1 MKGKQPLTGNML
13 VEDHLRP
20 AAVLAGVLDKHDT
33 KRRFGYHNLR
43 HSLATFLVASGKDPK
58 TVQSLLRHSDVAV
71 TLGIYAHS
79 HDESRLAAQKDLLA
93 AFFAPSGMG
102 QSIQ

>member
-1 MKGKQPLTGNML
+1 
-13 VEDHLRP
+13 
-20 AAVLAGVLDKHDT
+20 
-33 KRRFGYHNLR
+33 
-43 HSLATFLVASGKDPK
+43 LVASGKDPK